1 MRKLPIGLLSLAGG
15 VSLLGAAWHAAPR
28 RTSAL
33 PFYSD
38 STLTPVWTADTAQLH
53 RVAPFALVDQDGHGV
68 DEHALDGKV
77 TVAVFFYAT
86 CKDLCPRLESKLAR
100 VRAAYPGDSLVQLM
114 SISVS
119 PRHDTAPVLAAYAA
133 MNHIS
138 APAWRLLT
146 GDSAEVARV
155 AHASFFADAPAVSG
169 VGATHGE
176 TIWLFD
182 SARRIRGLYN
192 GTMPL
197 DTKRLIEDIATLT
210 AKRGG

>member
-1 MRKLPIGLLSLAGG
+1 MKLPIGLLLLVGGGSLAG
-15 VSLLGAAWHAAPR
+15 AAWRAAPAPP
-28 RTSAL
+28 TGL
-33 PFYSD
+33 PYYSD
-38 STLTPVWTADTAQLH
+38 STLTPVWTANTERLH
-53 RVAPFALVDQDGHGV
+53 RISPFALVDQDARRV
-68 DEHALDGKV
+68 DERALDGKI
-77 TVAVFFYAT
+77 TVVVFFYAT
-86 CKDLCPRLESKLAR
+86 CRDLCPRLESKLAQ
-100 VRAAYPGDSLVQLM
+100 VRAAYSSDARVQLV
-114 SISVS
+114 SISVA

-146 GDSAEVARV
+146 GDTNEVARV
-155 AHASFFADAPAVSG
+155 ASASFFAGAPAVRG

-176 TIWLFD
+176 TIWLLD

-210 AKRGG
+210 RSQ